1 MWGLA
6 VPPNLYERYLKNSIS
21 FFIALDMI
29 EYIRIIMLKD
39 KEGNVLKKV
48 YLDSASTYLKN
59 WKIIK
64 EVIGELEEIDANPH
78 SNHTMGKTIKG
89 KIEKVRKQIAE
100 YINCNYEDIFF
111 VSGGTEGN
119 NMVFNYIFN
128 KYASRIA
135 NGEIFDILTSN
146 MEHESVLSSLER
158 LKKSGFNIIY
168 VETDK
173 YGRVDI
179 EDLKKKLSSKTVL
192 VSIMAANNE
201 TGVMNDIR
209 KIGEIISQYNN
220 LELKDSED
228 NILFHSDCV
237 QVFGKKKIDIEEMK
251 LDYITVSF
259 HKMGGLNSSGIIY
272 ARDKKMI
279 PILLGGNQE
288 SGMKSGTVDALA
300 VIVAG
305 RILEDI
311 IGNDVHT
318 KVKGL
323 RKYLET
329 KLKESKIE
337 YEINC
342 NDGLK
347 EDEYLDE
354 ITSIY
359 LKNIDIQSAITILD
373 VNGIY
378 ISGGSACSSGNIL
391 HSKIIEKI
399 YDEERAKH
407 SIRIGIGGYNTFED
421 IDRIVESLEKI
432 EERRTNNK

>member
-1 MWGLA
+1 
-6 VPPNLYERYLKNSIS
+6 
-21 FFIALDMI
+21 MI
-29 EYIRIIMLKD
+29 KYTRKIMLKD

-128 KYASRIA
+128 KYSSRIA
-135 NGEIFDILTSN
+135 NGESFDILTSN

-158 LKKSGFNIIY
+158 LKESGFNIIY
-168 VETDK
+168 VDTDK

-201 TGVMNDIR
+201 TGVMNDIK
-209 KIGEIISQYNN
+209 KIGEIILEYNK
-220 LELKDSED
+220 LRETED
-228 NILFHSDCV
+228 RVLFHSDCV
-237 QVFGKKKIDIEEMK
+237 QVFGKKKIDVEEMK

-259 HKMGGLNSSGIIY
+259 HKIGGLNSSGIIY

-300 VIVAG
+300 IIVAG

-311 IGNDVHT
+311 IENDIHS
-318 KVKGL
+318 KVKEL
-323 RKYLET
+323 RKYLEI
-329 KLKESKIE
+329 KLKKSNLE

-342 NDGLK
+342 NDSLK

-354 ITSIY
+354 ITNIY

-373 VNGIY
+373 ANGIY

-391 HSKIIEKI
+391 HSKVIEKI

>member
-1 MWGLA
+1 
-6 VPPNLYERYLKNSIS
+6 
-21 FFIALDMI
+21 
-29 EYIRIIMLKD
+29 MLKD

-64 EVIGELEEIDANPH
+64 EVIGELEKIDANPH

-100 YINCNYEDIFF
+100 YINCNYEDIFYI
-111 VSGGTEGN
+111 SGGTEGN
-119 NMVFNYIFN
+119 NMVFNYILN
-128 KYASRIA
+128 KYSSRIA
-135 NGEIFDILTSN
+135 NGETFDILTSN
-146 MEHESVLSSLER
+146 MEHESVLSSLKR
-158 LKKSGFNIIY
+158 LKEFGFNIIY
-168 VETDK
+168 VDTDK

-201 TGVMNDIR
+201 TGVMNDIK
-209 KIGEIISQYNN
+209 KIGEMISDYNN
-220 LELKDSED
+220 LELRNSED
-228 NILFHSDCV
+228 KILFHSDCV
-237 QVFGKKKIDIEEMK
+237 QVFGKKKIDVEEMK

-259 HKMGGLNSSGIIY
+259 HKIGGLNSSGIIY
-272 ARDKKMI
+272 ARDNKMI

-288 SGMKSGTVDALA
+288 SGMKSGTVDTLA
-300 VIVAG
+300 IIVSG

-311 IGNDVHT
+311 VENDIHL
-318 KVKGL
+318 KVRKL
-323 RKYLET
+323 RKYLEI
-329 KLKESKIE
+329 KLKESNLE

-354 ITSIY
+354 IVNIY
-359 LKNIDIQSAITILD
+359 LKNIDIQSVITILD
-373 VNGIY
+373 ANGIY

-391 HSKIIEKI
+391 HSKVIEKI
-399 YDEERAKH
+399 YDKERAKH

-421 IDRIVESLEKI
+421 IDRIIESLEKI
-432 EERRTNNK
+432 EERRTKNK

>member
-1 MWGLA
+1 
-6 VPPNLYERYLKNSIS
+6 
-21 FFIALDMI
+21 
-29 EYIRIIMLKD
+29 MLKD

-89 KIEKVRKQIAE
+89 KIEKVRRQIAE
-100 YINCNYEDIFF
+100 YINCNYEDIFYI
-111 VSGGTEGN
+111 SGGTEGN
-119 NMVFNYIFN
+119 NMVFNYILN
-128 KYASRIA
+128 KYSFRIA
-135 NGEIFDILTSN
+135 NGESFDILTSN

-168 VETDK
+168 VDTDK

-179 EDLKKKLSSKTVL
+179 EDLKKKLSSKIVL

-201 TGVMNDIR
+201 TGVMNDIK
-209 KIGEIISQYNN
+209 KIGEIISEYNKLRN
-220 LELKDSED
+220 SED
-228 NILFHSDCV
+228 KILFHSDCV
-237 QVFGKKKIDIEEMK
+237 QVFGKKKIDVEEMK

-259 HKMGGLNSSGIIY
+259 HKIGGLNSSGIIY

-300 VIVAG
+300 IIVAG
-305 RILEDI
+305 RILENIVENDI
-311 IGNDVHT
+311 HS
-318 KVKGL
+318 KVREL
-323 RKYLET
+323 RKYLED
-329 KLKESKIE
+329 KLKKSNIE

-373 VNGIY
+373 VNSIY

-391 HSKIIEKI
+391 HSKVIEKI

-421 IDRIVESLEKI
+421 IDRIISSLEKI
-432 EERRTNNK
+432 EEKRKNNQ

>member
-1 MWGLA
+1 
-6 VPPNLYERYLKNSIS
+6 
-21 FFIALDMI
+21 
-29 EYIRIIMLKD
+29 MLKD

-78 SNHTMGKTIKG
+78 SKHTMGKTIKG

-119 NMVFNYIFN
+119 NMVFNYILN
-128 KYASRIA
+128 KYSSRIE
-135 NGEIFDILTSN
+135 NGESFDIVTSN

-158 LKKSGFNIIY
+158 LKESGFNIIY

-201 TGVMNDIR
+201 TGVMNDIK
-209 KIGEIISQYNN
+209 KIGEIISEYNKLRN
-220 LELKDSED
+220 SED
-228 NILFHSDCV
+228 KILFHSDCV
-237 QVFGKKKIDIEEMK
+237 QVFGKKKIDIEEIK

-259 HKMGGLNSSGIIY
+259 HKIGGLNSSGIIY
-272 ARDKKMI
+272 ARDNKMI

-300 VIVAG
+300 IIVAG

-311 IGNDVHT
+311 VENDIHL
-318 KVKGL
+318 KVRKL
-323 RKYLET
+323 RKYLEI
-329 KLKESKIE
+329 KLKESNLE

-342 NDGLK
+342 NDDLK

-354 ITSIY
+354 IVNIY

-373 VNGIY
+373 ANGIY

-391 HSKIIEKI
+391 HSKVIEKI

-421 IDRIVESLEKI
+421 IDRIISSLEKI
-432 EERRTNNK
+432 EEKRKNN

>member
-1 MWGLA
+1 
-6 VPPNLYERYLKNSIS
+6 
-21 FFIALDMI
+21 
-29 EYIRIIMLKD
+29 MLKD
-39 KEGNVLKKV
+39 KKGNVLKKV

-64 EVIGELEEIDANPH
+64 EVIEELEEIDANPH

-89 KIEKVRKQIAE
+89 KIEKVRKKIAE

-119 NMVFNYIFN
+119 NMVFNYILN

-135 NGEIFDILTSN
+135 NGETFDILTSN

-158 LKKSGFNIIY
+158 LKKSGFNIVY
-168 VETDK
+168 VDSDK
-173 YGRVDI
+173 YGRVDM
-179 EDLKKKLSSKTVL
+179 EDLKEKLSSKTVL

-209 KIGEIISQYNN
+209 KIGKIISQYNN

-228 NILFHSDCV
+228 KILFHSDCV
-237 QVFGKKKIDIEEMK
+237 QVFGKKKIDVEEMN

-259 HKMGGLNSSGIIY
+259 HKIGGLNSSGIIY

-288 SGMKSGTVDALA
+288 KGMKSGTVDALA
-300 VIVAG
+300 IIVAG

-311 IGNDVHT
+311 IGNEVHS
-318 KVKGL
+318 KVKEL

-354 ITSIY
+354 IVNIY

-373 VNGIY
+373 ANGIY

-391 HSKIIEKI
+391 HSKVIEKI

-432 EERRTNNK
+432 EERRTKNK

>member
-1 MWGLA
+1 
-6 VPPNLYERYLKNSIS
+6 
-21 FFIALDMI
+21 MI
-29 EYIRIIMLKD
+29 KYIRKIMLED

-119 NMVFNYIFN
+119 NMVFNYILN

-135 NGEIFDILTSN
+135 NGESFDILTSN

-158 LKKSGFNIIY
+158 LKESGFNIIY
-168 VETDK
+168 VDSDK

-201 TGVMNDIR
+201 TGVMNDIK
-209 KIGEIISQYNN
+209 KIGEIISKYNK
-220 LELKDSED
+220 LRETED
-228 NILFHSDCV
+228 RVLFHSDCV
-237 QVFGKKKIDIEEMK
+237 QVFGKKKIDVEEMK

-259 HKMGGLNSSGIIY
+259 HKIGGLNSSGIIY

-300 VIVAG
+300 IIVAG

-311 IGNDVHT
+311 VENDIHS
-318 KVKGL
+318 KVREL
-323 RKYLET
+323 RKYLEI

-354 ITSIY
+354 IASIY

-373 VNGIY
+373 ANGIY

-391 HSKIIEKI
+391 HSKVIEKI

-421 IDRIVESLEKI
+421 IDRIISSLEKI
-432 EERRTNNK
+432 EEKRKNK

>member
-1 MWGLA
+1 MIK
-6 VPPNLYERYLKNSIS
+6 YIS
-21 FFIALDMI
+21 
-29 EYIRIIMLKD
+29 EIMLKD

-119 NMVFNYIFN
+119 NMVFNYILN

-135 NGEIFDILTSN
+135 NGETFDILTSN
-146 MEHESVLSSLER
+146 MEHESVLSTLER
-158 LKKSGFNIIY
+158 LKKIGFNIVY
-168 VETDK
+168 VDSDK

-209 KIGEIISQYNN
+209 KIGKIISQYNN
-220 LELKDSED
+220 LELEDSED
-228 NILFHSDCV
+228 KILFHSDCV

-288 SGMKSGTVDALA
+288 KGMKSGTVDALA

-311 IGNDVHT
+311 IENEVHS
-318 KVKGL
+318 KVREL
-323 RKYLET
+323 RKYLEI
-329 KLKESKIE
+329 KLKESKIA

-373 VNGIY
+373 ANGIY

-391 HSKIIEKI
+391 HSKVIEKI

-432 EERRTNNK
+432 EETRTNKIKE

>member
-1 MWGLA
+1 
-6 VPPNLYERYLKNSIS
+6 
-21 FFIALDMI
+21 
-29 EYIRIIMLKD
+29 MLKD

-146 MEHESVLSSLER
+146 MEHESVLSTLER
-158 LKKSGFNIIY
+158 LKKFGFNIIY
-168 VETDK
+168 VDTDK
-173 YGRVDI
+173 YGKVDI

-288 SGMKSGTVDALA
+288 KGMKSGTVDALA

-311 IGNDVHT
+311 LENEVHS
-318 KVKGL
+318 KVRKL

-391 HSKIIEKI
+391 HSKVIEKI

-421 IDRIVESLEKI
+421 IDGIVESLEKI
-432 EERRTNNK
+432 EETRTNKIKE

>member
-1 MWGLA
+1 
-6 VPPNLYERYLKNSIS
+6 
-21 FFIALDMI
+21 
-29 EYIRIIMLKD
+29 MLKD

-64 EVIGELEEIDANPH
+64 EVIGKLEEIDANPH

-119 NMVFNYIFN
+119 NIVFNYIFN
-128 KYASRIA
+128 KYYSRIL
-135 NGEIFDILTSN
+135 NGESFDILTSN

-158 LKKSGFNIIY
+158 LRKSGFNIIY
-168 VETDK
+168 IDTDK

-201 TGVMNDIR
+201 TGVMNDIK
-209 KIGEIISQYNN
+209 KIGEIISEYNKLRN
-220 LELKDSED
+220 LEDK
-228 NILFHSDCV
+228 ILFHSDCV
-237 QVFGKKKIDIEEMK
+237 QVFGKKKIDVEEMK

-259 HKMGGLNSSGIIY
+259 HKIGGLNSSGIIY
-272 ARDKKMI
+272 ARYKKMI

-300 VIVAG
+300 IIVAG

-311 IGNDVHT
+311 IENDIHS
-318 KVKGL
+318 KVRKL
-323 RKYLET
+323 RKYLEIR
-329 KLKESKIE
+329 LKESKIE

-354 ITSIY
+354 IVNIY
-359 LKNIDIQSAITILD
+359 LKNIDIQNAITILD
-373 VNGIY
+373 ANGIY

-391 HSKIIEKI
+391 HSKVIEKI

-432 EERRTNNK
+432 EEKRTNNK

>member
-1 MWGLA
+1 
-6 VPPNLYERYLKNSIS
+6 
-21 FFIALDMI
+21 
-29 EYIRIIMLKD
+29 MLKD

-78 SNHTMGKTIKG
+78 SNHTMGKTIKR

-100 YINCNYEDIFF
+100 YINCNYEDIFYI
-111 VSGGTEGN
+111 SGGTEGN

-128 KYASRIA
+128 KYSSRIA
-135 NGEIFDILTSN
+135 NGESFDILTSN

-158 LKKSGFNIIY
+158 LKESGFNIIY
-168 VETDK
+168 IDTDK

-201 TGVMNDIR
+201 TGVMNNIR
-209 KIGEIISQYNN
+209 KIGEIISDYNN
-220 LELKDSED
+220 SNLKLRNSGDK
-228 NILFHSDCV
+228 ILFHSDCV
-237 QVFGKKKIDIEEMK
+237 QVFGKKKINVEEMK

-259 HKMGGLNSSGIIY
+259 HKIGGLNSSGIIY

-300 VIVAG
+300 IIVAG

-311 IGNDVHT
+311 VENDIHS
-318 KVKGL
+318 KVRKL

-329 KLKESKIE
+329 KLKESNLE

-354 ITSIY
+354 IVNIY
-359 LKNIDIQSAITILD
+359 LKNIDIESAITILD
-373 VNGIY
+373 ANGIY

-391 HSKIIEKI
+391 HSKVIEKI

-421 IDRIVESLEKI
+421 IDRIISSLEKI
-432 EERRTNNK
+432 EEKRKNNK

>member
-1 MWGLA
+1 
-6 VPPNLYERYLKNSIS
+6 
-21 FFIALDMI
+21 
-29 EYIRIIMLKD
+29 MLKD

-64 EVIGELEEIDANPH
+64 EVIGKLEEIDANPH

-100 YINCNYEDIFF
+100 YINCNYEDIFYI
-111 VSGGTEGN
+111 SGGTEGN

-128 KYASRIA
+128 KYSSRIA
-135 NGEIFDILTSN
+135 NGEGFDILTSN
-146 MEHESVLSSLER
+146 MEHESVLSSLEK
-158 LKKSGFNIIY
+158 LKESGFNIIY
-168 VETDK
+168 VDTDK
-173 YGRVDI
+173 YGRVNI

-201 TGVMNDIR
+201 TGVMNNIR
-209 KIGEIISQYNN
+209 KIGEIISEYNKLRN
-220 LELKDSED
+220 SED
-228 NILFHSDCV
+228 KILFHSDCV
-237 QVFGKKKIDIEEMK
+237 QVFGKKKIDVEEMK

-259 HKMGGLNSSGIIY
+259 HKIGGLNSSGIIY

-300 VIVAG
+300 IIVAG

-311 IGNDVHT
+311 VENDIHS
-318 KVKGL
+318 KVRKL
-323 RKYLET
+323 REYLET
-329 KLKESKIE
+329 KLKESNLE

-354 ITSIY
+354 IVNIY

-373 VNGIY
+373 ANGIY

-391 HSKIIEKI
+391 HSKVIEKI

-407 SIRIGIGGYNTFED
+407 SIRIGIGGYNSFED
-421 IDRIVESLEKI
+421 IDRIISSLEKI
-432 EERRTNNK
+432 EEKRKNN

>member
-1 MWGLA
+1 
-6 VPPNLYERYLKNSIS
+6 
-21 FFIALDMI
+21 
-29 EYIRIIMLKD
+29 MLKD

-220 LELKDSED
+220 LELEDSED
-228 NILFHSDCV
+228 KILFHSDCV

-288 SGMKSGTVDALA
+288 KGMKSGTVDALA

-311 IGNDVHT
+311 IENEVHS
-318 KVKGL
+318 KVKEL
-323 RKYLET
+323 RKYLEI
-329 KLKESKIE
+329 KLKESKIA

-373 VNGIY
+373 ANGIY

-391 HSKIIEKI
+391 HSKVIEKI

-432 EERRTNNK
+432 EETRTNKIKE

>member
-1 MWGLA
+1 
-6 VPPNLYERYLKNSIS
+6 
-21 FFIALDMI
+21 
-29 EYIRIIMLKD
+29 MLKD

-64 EVIGELEEIDANPH
+64 EVIGELEKIDANPH

-128 KYASRIA
+128 KYSSRIA
-135 NGEIFDILTSN
+135 NGESFDIITSN
-146 MEHESVLSSLER
+146 MEHESVLSSLKR
-158 LKKSGFNIIY
+158 LKEFGFNIIY
-168 VETDK
+168 VDTDK

-179 EDLKKKLSSKTVL
+179 EDLKKKLSSKTLL

-228 NILFHSDCV
+228 KILFHSDCV

-288 SGMKSGTVDALA
+288 SGMKSGTVDSLA
-300 VIVAG
+300 IIVAG
-305 RILEDI
+305 RILEYIIDNDI
-311 IGNDVHT
+311 HS
-318 KVKGL
+318 KVRKL
-323 RKYLET
+323 RKYLDI
-329 KLKESKIE
+329 KLKESNLE

-342 NDGLK
+342 NDDLK

-373 VNGIY
+373 ANGIY

-391 HSKIIEKI
+391 HSKVIEKI

-407 SIRIGIGGYNTFED
+407 SVRIGIGGYNTFED

-432 EERRTNNK
+432 EERRTKNK

>member
-1 MWGLA
+1 
-6 VPPNLYERYLKNSIS
+6 
-21 FFIALDMI
+21 
-29 EYIRIIMLKD
+29 MLKD
-39 KEGNVLKKV
+39 KEGNILKKV

-119 NMVFNYIFN
+119 NMVFNYILN

-135 NGEIFDILTSN
+135 NGETFDILTSN
-146 MEHESVLSSLER
+146 MEHESVLSTLER
-158 LKKSGFNIIY
+158 LKKFGFNIIY
-168 VETDK
+168 VDSDK

-209 KIGEIISQYNN
+209 KIGKIISQYNN

-228 NILFHSDCV
+228 KILFHSDCV
-237 QVFGKKKIDIEEMK
+237 QVFGKKKIDIEEIK

-272 ARDKKMI
+272 ARDNKMI

-311 IGNDVHT
+311 IENDVHL
-318 KVKGL
+318 KVREL
-323 RKYLET
+323 RKYLEI
-329 KLKESKIE
+329 KLKESNLE

-342 NDGLK
+342 NDDLK

-354 ITSIY
+354 ITNIY

-373 VNGIY
+373 ANGIY

-391 HSKIIEKI
+391 HSKVIEKI

-432 EERRTNNK
+432 DEKRKNKE

>member
-1 MWGLA
+1 
-6 VPPNLYERYLKNSIS
+6 
-21 FFIALDMI
+21 MI
-29 EYIRIIMLKD
+29 KYIMKIMLKD

-119 NMVFNYIFN
+119 NMVFNYILN

-135 NGEIFDILTSN
+135 NGETFDILTSN
-146 MEHESVLSSLER
+146 MEHESVLSTLER
-158 LKKSGFNIIY
+158 LKKFGFNIIY
-168 VETDK
+168 VDSDK

-209 KIGEIISQYNN
+209 KIGKIISQYNN

-228 NILFHSDCV
+228 KILFHSDCV

-288 SGMKSGTVDALA
+288 KGMKSGTVDALA

-311 IGNDVHT
+311 IENEVHS
-318 KVKGL
+318 KVRKL

-391 HSKIIEKI
+391 HSKVIEKI

-421 IDRIVESLEKI
+421 IDGIVESLEKI
-432 EERRTNNK
+432 EETRTNKIKE

>member
-1 MWGLA
+1 
-6 VPPNLYERYLKNSIS
+6 
-21 FFIALDMI
+21 MI
-29 EYIRIIMLKD
+29 KYIMKIMLKD

-119 NMVFNYIFN
+119 NMVFNYILN

-135 NGEIFDILTSN
+135 NGETFDILTSN

-158 LKKSGFNIIY
+158 LKKFGFNIIY
-168 VETDK
+168 VDSDK

-220 LELKDSED
+220 LELEDSED
-228 NILFHSDCV
+228 KILFHSDCV

-288 SGMKSGTVDALA
+288 KGMKSGTVDALA

-311 IGNDVHT
+311 IENEVHS
-318 KVKGL
+318 KVRKL

-391 HSKIIEKI
+391 HSKVIEKI

-432 EERRTNNK
+432 EETRTNKIKE

>member
-1 MWGLA
+1 MIK
-6 VPPNLYERYLKNSIS
+6 YIS
-21 FFIALDMI
+21 
-29 EYIRIIMLKD
+29 EIMLKD

-119 NMVFNYIFN
+119 NMVFNYILN

-135 NGEIFDILTSN
+135 NGETFDILTSN
-146 MEHESVLSSLER
+146 MEHESVLSTLER
-158 LKKSGFNIIY
+158 LKKIGFNIVY
-168 VETDK
+168 VDSDK

-209 KIGEIISQYNN
+209 KIGKIISQYNN
-220 LELKDSED
+220 LELEDSED
-228 NILFHSDCV
+228 KILFHSDCV

-288 SGMKSGTVDALA
+288 KGMKSGTVDALA

-311 IGNDVHT
+311 IENEVHS
-318 KVKGL
+318 KVRKL

-391 HSKIIEKI
+391 HSKVIEKI

-421 IDRIVESLEKI
+421 IDGIVESLEKI
-432 EERRTNNK
+432 EETRTNKIKE

>member
-1 MWGLA
+1 
-6 VPPNLYERYLKNSIS
+6 
-21 FFIALDMI
+21 
-29 EYIRIIMLKD
+29 MLKD

-64 EVIGELEEIDANPH
+64 DVIGELEEIDANPH

-119 NMVFNYIFN
+119 NMVFNYILN
-128 KYASRIA
+128 KYSSRIA
-135 NGEIFDILTSN
+135 NGESFDILTSN

-158 LKKSGFNIIY
+158 LRKSGFNIIY
-168 VETDK
+168 IDTDK

-201 TGVMNDIR
+201 TGVMNDIK
-209 KIGEIISQYNN
+209 KIGEIISEYNK
-220 LELKDSED
+220 LREIED
-228 NILFHSDCV
+228 RILFHSDCV

-259 HKMGGLNSSGIIY
+259 HKIGGLNSSGIIY
-272 ARDKKMI
+272 ARDKRMI

-288 SGMKSGTVDALA
+288 KGMKSGTVDALA
-300 VIVAG
+300 IIVAG
-305 RILEDI
+305 RILEDFVE
-311 IGNDVHT
+311 NDIHL
-318 KVKGL
+318 KVREL

-354 ITSIY
+354 IVNIY

-373 VNGIY
+373 ANGIY

-391 HSKIIEKI
+391 HSKVIEKI

-421 IDRIVESLEKI
+421 IDRIISSLEKI
-432 EERRTNNK
+432 EEKRKNNQ

>member
-1 MWGLA
+1 
-6 VPPNLYERYLKNSIS
+6 
-21 FFIALDMI
+21 
-29 EYIRIIMLKD
+29 MLKD
-39 KEGNVLKKV
+39 KKGNVLKKV

-64 EVIGELEEIDANPH
+64 EVIRELEEIDANPH

-100 YINCNYEDIFF
+100 YINCNYEDIFYI
-111 VSGGTEGN
+111 SGGTEGN

-128 KYASRIA
+128 KYSSRIA
-135 NGEIFDILTSN
+135 NGESFDILTSN

-158 LKKSGFNIIY
+158 LKESGFNIIY
-168 VETDK
+168 VDTDK

-201 TGVMNDIR
+201 TGVMNDIK
-209 KIGEIISQYNN
+209 KIGEIILEYNK
-220 LELKDSED
+220 LRETED
-228 NILFHSDCV
+228 RVLFHSDCV
-237 QVFGKKKIDIEEMK
+237 QVFGKKKIDVEEMK

-259 HKMGGLNSSGIIY
+259 HKIGGLNSSGIIY

-300 VIVAG
+300 IIVAG

-311 IGNDVHT
+311 IENDIHS
-318 KVKGL
+318 KVKEL
-323 RKYLET
+323 RKYLEI
-329 KLKESKIE
+329 KLKKSNLE

-342 NDGLK
+342 NDSLK

-354 ITSIY
+354 ITNIY

-373 VNGIY
+373 ANGIY

-391 HSKIIEKI
+391 HSKVIEKI

>member
-1 MWGLA
+1 
-6 VPPNLYERYLKNSIS
+6 
-21 FFIALDMI
+21 
-29 EYIRIIMLKD
+29 MLKD

-64 EVIGELEEIDANPH
+64 AVIGELEEIDANPH

-100 YINCNYEDIFF
+100 YINCNYEDIFYI
-111 VSGGTEGN
+111 SGGTEGN
-119 NMVFNYIFN
+119 NMVFNYILN
-128 KYASRIA
+128 KYSSRIS
-135 NGEIFDILTSN
+135 NGGSFDILTIN

-158 LKKSGFNIIY
+158 LKESGFNIIY

-201 TGVMNDIR
+201 TGVMNDIK
-209 KIGEIISQYNN
+209 KIGEIISEYNKLRN
-220 LELKDSED
+220 SED
-228 NILFHSDCV
+228 KILFHSDCV
-237 QVFGKKKIDIEEMK
+237 QVFGKKKIDVEEMK

-259 HKMGGLNSSGIIY
+259 HKIGGLNSSGIIY

-288 SGMKSGTVDALA
+288 SGMKSGTIDALA
-300 VIVAG
+300 IIVAG

-311 IGNDVHT
+311 IENEVHT
-318 KVKGL
+318 KVREL

-354 ITSIY
+354 IVNIY
-359 LKNIDIQSAITILD
+359 LKNIDIQSVITILD
-373 VNGIY
+373 ANGIY

-391 HSKIIEKI
+391 HSKVIEKI

-421 IDRIVESLEKI
+421 IDRIISSLEKI
-432 EERRTNNK
+432 EEKRKNK

>member
-1 MWGLA
+1 
-6 VPPNLYERYLKNSIS
+6 
-21 FFIALDMI
+21 
-29 EYIRIIMLKD
+29 MLKD

-89 KIEKVRKQIAE
+89 KIEKVRRQIAE

-119 NMVFNYIFN
+119 NMVFNYILN
-128 KYASRIA
+128 KYSSRIA
-135 NGEIFDILTSN
+135 NGETFDILTSN

-158 LKKSGFNIIY
+158 LRKSGFNIIY
-168 VETDK
+168 VDTDK

-179 EDLKKKLSSKTVL
+179 EDLKKKLSLKTVL

-201 TGVMNDIR
+201 TGVMNDIK
-209 KIGEIISQYNN
+209 KIGEIISEHNK
-220 LELKDSED
+220 LREIGDRV
-228 NILFHSDCV
+228 LFHSDCV
-237 QVFGKKKIDIEEMK
+237 QVFGKKKIDVEEMK

-259 HKMGGLNSSGIIY
+259 HKIGGLNSSGIIY

-300 VIVAG
+300 IIVAG

-311 IGNDVHT
+311 IENDIHS
-318 KVKGL
+318 KVRDL
-323 RKYLET
+323 RKYLEI
-329 KLKESKIE
+329 KLKKSNLE

-342 NDGLK
+342 NDSLK

-354 ITSIY
+354 ITNIY

-373 VNGIY
+373 ANGIY

-391 HSKIIEKI
+391 HSKVIEKI

-421 IDRIVESLEKI
+421 IDRIISSLEKI
-432 EERRTNNK
+432 EEKRKNN

>member
-1 MWGLA
+1 
-6 VPPNLYERYLKNSIS
+6 
-21 FFIALDMI
+21 
-29 EYIRIIMLKD
+29 MLKD

-146 MEHESVLSSLER
+146 MEHESVLSTLER
-158 LKKSGFNIIY
+158 LKKFGFNIIY
-168 VETDK
+168 VDTDK
-173 YGRVDI
+173 YGKVDI

-220 LELKDSED
+220 LELEDSED
-228 NILFHSDCV
+228 KILFHSDCV

-288 SGMKSGTVDALA
+288 SGMKSGTIDALA
-300 VIVAG
+300 IIVAG

-311 IGNDVHT
+311 IGNDIHT

-373 VNGIY
+373 VNSIY

-391 HSKIIEKI
+391 HSKVIEKI
-399 YDEERAKH
+399 YNEERAKH

-432 EERRTNNK
+432 EERRTKNK

>member
-1 MWGLA
+1 
-6 VPPNLYERYLKNSIS
+6 
-21 FFIALDMI
+21 
-29 EYIRIIMLKD
+29 MLKD

-64 EVIGELEEIDANPH
+64 EVIEELEEIDANPH

-89 KIEKVRKQIAE
+89 KIEKVRKQIAQ

-119 NMVFNYIFN
+119 NMVFNYILN
-128 KYASRIA
+128 KYSSRIE
-135 NGEIFDILTSN
+135 NGESFDIVTSN

-158 LKKSGFNIIY
+158 LKESGFNIIY

-201 TGVMNDIR
+201 TGVMNDIK
-209 KIGEIISQYNN
+209 KIGEIISEYNKLRN
-220 LELKDSED
+220 SED
-228 NILFHSDCV
+228 KILFHSDCV
-237 QVFGKKKIDIEEMK
+237 QVFGKKKIDVEEMK

-259 HKMGGLNSSGIIY
+259 HKIGGLNSSGIIY
-272 ARDKKMI
+272 ARDNKMI

-288 SGMKSGTVDALA
+288 SGMKSGTVDSLA
-300 VIVAG
+300 IIVAG
-305 RILEDI
+305 RILENIVENDI
-311 IGNDVHT
+311 HS
-318 KVKGL
+318 KVRKL
-323 RKYLET
+323 RKYLED
-329 KLKESKIE
+329 KLKKSNIE

-373 VNGIY
+373 ANGIY

-391 HSKIIEKI
+391 HSKVIEKI

-421 IDRIVESLEKI
+421 IDRIISSLEKI
-432 EERRTNNK
+432 EEKRKNK

>member
-1 MWGLA
+1 
-6 VPPNLYERYLKNSIS
+6 
-21 FFIALDMI
+21 
-29 EYIRIIMLKD
+29 MLKD

-64 EVIGELEEIDANPH
+64 EVIEELEEIDANPH

-89 KIEKVRKQIAE
+89 KIEKVRKQIAQ

-119 NMVFNYIFN
+119 NMVFNYILN

-135 NGEIFDILTSN
+135 NGESFDILTSN

-158 LKKSGFNIIY
+158 LRKSGFNIIY
-168 VETDK
+168 IDTDK

-179 EDLKKKLSSKTVL
+179 EDLKKKLSLKTVL

-201 TGVMNDIR
+201 TGVMNDIK
-209 KIGEIISQYNN
+209 KIGEIISEYNKLRN
-220 LELKDSED
+220 LEDK
-228 NILFHSDCV
+228 ILFHSDCV
-237 QVFGKKKIDIEEMK
+237 QVFGKKKIDVEEMK

-259 HKMGGLNSSGIIY
+259 HKIGGLNSSGIIY
-272 ARDKKMI
+272 ARYKKMI

-300 VIVAG
+300 IIVAG

-311 IGNDVHT
+311 IENDIHS
-318 KVKGL
+318 KVRKL
-323 RKYLET
+323 RKYLEIR
-329 KLKESKIE
+329 LKESKIE

-354 ITSIY
+354 IVNIY

-373 VNGIY
+373 ANGIY

-391 HSKIIEKI
+391 HSKVIEKI

-407 SIRIGIGGYNTFED
+407 SIRIGIGGYNIFED
-421 IDRIVESLEKI
+421 IDRIVEILGKI

>member
-1 MWGLA
+1 
-6 VPPNLYERYLKNSIS
+6 
-21 FFIALDMI
+21 
-29 EYIRIIMLKD
+29 MLKD
-39 KEGNVLKKV
+39 KEGNILKKV

-119 NMVFNYIFN
+119 NMVFNYILN

-135 NGEIFDILTSN
+135 NGETFDILTSN

-158 LKKSGFNIIY
+158 LKKFGFNIIY
-168 VETDK
+168 VDSDK

-220 LELKDSED
+220 LELEDSED
-228 NILFHSDCV
+228 KILFHSDCV

-288 SGMKSGTVDALA
+288 KGMKSGTVDALA

-311 IGNDVHT
+311 IENEVHS
-318 KVKGL
+318 KVRKL

-391 HSKIIEKI
+391 HSKVIEKI

-432 EERRTNNK
+432 EETRTNKIKE

>member
-1 MWGLA
+1 
-6 VPPNLYERYLKNSIS
+6 
-21 FFIALDMI
+21 
-29 EYIRIIMLKD
+29 MLKD
-39 KEGNVLKKV
+39 KEGNILKKV

-119 NMVFNYIFN
+119 NMVFNYILN

-135 NGEIFDILTSN
+135 NGETFDILTSN
-146 MEHESVLSSLER
+146 MEHESVLSTLER
-158 LKKSGFNIIY
+158 LKKFGFNIIY
-168 VETDK
+168 VDSDK

-209 KIGEIISQYNN
+209 KIGKIISQYNN

-228 NILFHSDCV
+228 KILFHSDCV

-259 HKMGGLNSSGIIY
+259 HKIGGLNSSGIIY
-272 ARDKKMI
+272 ARDNKMI

-288 SGMKSGTVDALA
+288 SGMKSGTVDTLA
-300 VIVAG
+300 IIVSG

-311 IGNDVHT
+311 VENDIHL
-318 KVKGL
+318 KVRKL
-323 RKYLET
+323 RKYLEI
-329 KLKESKIE
+329 KLKESNLE

-354 ITSIY
+354 IVNIY
-359 LKNIDIQSAITILD
+359 LKNIDIQSVITILD
-373 VNGIY
+373 ANGIY

-391 HSKIIEKI
+391 HSKVIEKI
-399 YDEERAKH
+399 YDKERAKH

-421 IDRIVESLEKI
+421 IDRIIESLEKI
-432 EERRTNNK
+432 EERRTKNK

>member
-1 MWGLA
+1 
-6 VPPNLYERYLKNSIS
+6 
-21 FFIALDMI
+21 
-29 EYIRIIMLKD
+29 MLED

-119 NMVFNYIFN
+119 NMVFNYICN
-128 KYASRIA
+128 KYSSRIE
-135 NGEIFDILTSN
+135 NGESFDILTSN

-158 LKKSGFNIIY
+158 LKESGFNIIC
-168 VETDK
+168 VDSDK

-201 TGVMNDIR
+201 TGVMNDIK
-209 KIGEIISQYNN
+209 KIGEIISKYNK
-220 LELKDSED
+220 LRETED
-228 NILFHSDCV
+228 RILFHSDCV

-259 HKMGGLNSSGIIY
+259 HKIGGLNSSGIIY

-300 VIVAG
+300 IIVAG

-311 IGNDVHT
+311 VENDIHS
-318 KVKGL
+318 KVRKL

-329 KLKESKIE
+329 KLKESNLE

-354 ITSIY
+354 IVNIY

-391 HSKIIEKI
+391 HSKVIEKI

-421 IDRIVESLEKI
+421 IDRIISSLEKI
-432 EERRTNNK
+432 EKRRTNNK

>member
-1 MWGLA
+1 
-6 VPPNLYERYLKNSIS
+6 
-21 FFIALDMI
+21 
-29 EYIRIIMLKD
+29 MLKD
-39 KEGNVLKKV
+39 KEGNILKKV

-119 NMVFNYIFN
+119 NMVFNYILN

-135 NGEIFDILTSN
+135 NGETFDILTSN

-158 LKKSGFNIIY
+158 LRKSGFNIIY
-168 VETDK
+168 VDTDK

-179 EDLKKKLSSKTVL
+179 EDLKKKLSLKTVL

-209 KIGEIISQYNN
+209 KIGKIISQYNN

-228 NILFHSDCV
+228 KILFHSDCV

-288 SGMKSGTVDALA
+288 KGMKSGTVDALA

-311 IGNDVHT
+311 IENEVHS
-318 KVKGL
+318 KVRKL

-391 HSKIIEKI
+391 HSKVIEKI

-421 IDRIVESLEKI
+421 IDGIVESLEKI
-432 EERRTNNK
+432 EETRTNKIKE

>member
-1 MWGLA
+1 
-6 VPPNLYERYLKNSIS
+6 
-21 FFIALDMI
+21 
-29 EYIRIIMLKD
+29 MLKD
-39 KEGNVLKKV
+39 KEGNILKKV

-64 EVIGELEEIDANPH
+64 EVIRELEEIDANPH

-89 KIEKVRKQIAE
+89 KIEKVRKQMAE

-146 MEHESVLSSLER
+146 MEHESVLSTLER
-158 LKKSGFNIIY
+158 LKKFGFNIIY
-168 VETDK
+168 VDTDK
-173 YGRVDI
+173 YGKVDI

-220 LELKDSED
+220 LELEDSED
-228 NILFHSDCV
+228 KILFHSDCV

-288 SGMKSGTVDALA
+288 SGMKSGTIDALA
-300 VIVAG
+300 IIVAG

-311 IGNDVHT
+311 IGNDIHT

-373 VNGIY
+373 VNSIY

-391 HSKIIEKI
+391 HSKVIEKI
-399 YDEERAKH
+399 YNEERAKH

>member
-1 MWGLA
+1 
-6 VPPNLYERYLKNSIS
+6 
-21 FFIALDMI
+21 
-29 EYIRIIMLKD
+29 MLKD

-78 SNHTMGKTIKG
+78 SNHTMGKTIKR

-100 YINCNYEDIFF
+100 YINCNYEDIFYI
-111 VSGGTEGN
+111 SGGTEGN

-128 KYASRIA
+128 KYSSRIA
-135 NGEIFDILTSN
+135 NGESFDILTSN

-158 LKKSGFNIIY
+158 LKESGFNIIY
-168 VETDK
+168 IDTDK

-201 TGVMNDIR
+201 TGVMNNIR
-209 KIGEIISQYNN
+209 KIGEIISDYNN
-220 LELKDSED
+220 SNLKLRNSGDK
-228 NILFHSDCV
+228 ILFHSDCV
-237 QVFGKKKIDIEEMK
+237 QVFGKKKINVEEMK

-259 HKMGGLNSSGIIY
+259 HKIGGLNSSGIIY

-288 SGMKSGTVDALA
+288 SGMKSGTVDAL
-300 VIVAG
+300 VIIVAG

-311 IGNDVHT
+311 VENDIHS
-318 KVKGL
+318 KVRKL

-329 KLKESKIE
+329 KLKESNLE

-354 ITSIY
+354 IVNIY
-359 LKNIDIQSAITILD
+359 LKNIDIESAITILD
-373 VNGIY
+373 ANGIY

-391 HSKIIEKI
+391 HSKVIEKI

-421 IDRIVESLEKI
+421 IDRIISSLEKI
-432 EERRTNNK
+432 EEKRKNN

>member
-1 MWGLA
+1 
-6 VPPNLYERYLKNSIS
+6 
-21 FFIALDMI
+21 
-29 EYIRIIMLKD
+29 MLKD
-39 KEGNVLKKV
+39 KEGNILKKV

-119 NMVFNYIFN
+119 NMVFNYILN

-135 NGEIFDILTSN
+135 NGETFDILTSN
-146 MEHESVLSSLER
+146 MEHESVLSTLER
-158 LKKSGFNIIY
+158 LKKFGFNIIY
-168 VETDK
+168 VDSDK

-209 KIGEIISQYNN
+209 KIGEIISDYNN

-228 NILFHSDCV
+228 KILFHSDCV
-237 QVFGKKKIDIEEMK
+237 QVFGKKKIDVEEMK

-259 HKMGGLNSSGIIY
+259 HKIGGLNSSGIIY

-288 SGMKSGTVDALA
+288 KGMKSGTVDALA

-311 IGNDVHT
+311 IENEVHS
-318 KVKGL
+318 KVRKL

-391 HSKIIEKI
+391 HSKVIEKI

-421 IDRIVESLEKI
+421 IDGIVESLEKI
-432 EERRTNNK
+432 EETRTNKIKE

>member
-1 MWGLA
+1 
-6 VPPNLYERYLKNSIS
+6 
-21 FFIALDMI
+21 
-29 EYIRIIMLKD
+29 MLKD
-39 KEGNVLKKV
+39 RKGNVLKKV

-64 EVIGELEEIDANPH
+64 EVIRDLEEIDANPH
-78 SNHTMGKTIKG
+78 SNHTMGKTIKR
-89 KIEKVRKQIAE
+89 KIEKVRRQIAE
-100 YINCNYEDIFF
+100 YINCNYEDIFYI
-111 VSGGTEGN
+111 SGGTEGN

-128 KYASRIA
+128 KYSSRIA
-135 NGEIFDILTSN
+135 NGENFDILTSN

-158 LKKSGFNIIY
+158 LRESGFNIIY
-168 VETDK
+168 VDTDK

-179 EDLKKKLSSKTVL
+179 EDLKKKISSKTVL

-201 TGVMNDIR
+201 TGVMNNIR
-209 KIGEIISQYNN
+209 KIGQIISDYNK
-220 LELKDSED
+220 LRDSED
-228 NILFHSDCV
+228 KILFHSDCV
-237 QVFGKKKIDIEEMK
+237 QVFGKKKIDVEEMK

-259 HKMGGLNSSGIIY
+259 HKIGGLNSSGIIY

-300 VIVAG
+300 ILVVG

-311 IGNDVHT
+311 VENDIHS
-318 KVKGL
+318 KVRKL
-323 RKYLET
+323 RKYLDD

-354 ITSIY
+354 IVNIY

-391 HSKIIEKI
+391 HSKVIEKI

-421 IDRIVESLEKI
+421 IDRIIESLEKI
-432 EERRTNNK
+432 EETRTNKIKE

>member
-1 MWGLA
+1 
-6 VPPNLYERYLKNSIS
+6 
-21 FFIALDMI
+21 
-29 EYIRIIMLKD
+29 MLED

-128 KYASRIA
+128 KYSSRIA
-135 NGEIFDILTSN
+135 NGESFDILTSN

-158 LKKSGFNIIY
+158 LKESGFNIIC
-168 VETDK
+168 VDSDK

-201 TGVMNDIR
+201 TGVMNDIK
-209 KIGEIISQYNN
+209 KIGEIISKYNK
-220 LELKDSED
+220 LRETED
-228 NILFHSDCV
+228 RILFHSDCV

-259 HKMGGLNSSGIIY
+259 HKIGGLNSSGIIY

-300 VIVAG
+300 IIVAG

-311 IGNDVHT
+311 VENDIHS
-318 KVKGL
+318 KVRKL

-329 KLKESKIE
+329 KLKESNLE

-354 ITSIY
+354 IVNIY

-391 HSKIIEKI
+391 HSKVIEKI

-421 IDRIVESLEKI
+421 IDRIISSLEKI
-432 EERRTNNK
+432 EKRRTNNK

>member
-1 MWGLA
+1 
-6 VPPNLYERYLKNSIS
+6 
-21 FFIALDMI
+21 
-29 EYIRIIMLKD
+29 MLKD
-39 KEGNVLKKV
+39 KEGNILKKV

-64 EVIGELEEIDANPH
+64 EVIRELEEIDANPH
-78 SNHTMGKTIKG
+78 SNHTMGKTIKR
-89 KIEKVRKQIAE
+89 KIEKVRRQIAE

-128 KYASRIA
+128 KYSSRIA
-135 NGEIFDILTSN
+135 NGESFDILTSN

-158 LKKSGFNIIY
+158 LKESGFNIIY
-168 VETDK
+168 VDTDK

-201 TGVMNDIR
+201 TGVMNDIK
-209 KIGEIISQYNN
+209 KIGEIISEYNKLRN
-220 LELKDSED
+220 SED
-228 NILFHSDCV
+228 KILFHSDCV
-237 QVFGKKKIDIEEMK
+237 QVFGKKKIDVEEMK

-259 HKMGGLNSSGIIY
+259 HKIGGLNSSGIIY
-272 ARDKKMI
+272 ARDNKMI

-288 SGMKSGTVDALA
+288 SGMKSGTVDSLA
-300 VIVAG
+300 IIVAG
-305 RILEDI
+305 RILENIVENDI
-311 IGNDVHT
+311 HS
-318 KVKGL
+318 KVRKL
-323 RKYLET
+323 RKYLED
-329 KLKESKIE
+329 KLKKSNIE

-342 NDGLK
+342 NDSLK

-373 VNGIY
+373 ANGIY

-391 HSKIIEKI
+391 HSKVIEKI

-421 IDRIVESLEKI
+421 IDRIISSLEKI
-432 EERRTNNK
+432 EEKRKNKE

>member
-1 MWGLA
+1 
-6 VPPNLYERYLKNSIS
+6 
-21 FFIALDMI
+21 
-29 EYIRIIMLKD
+29 MLKD

-173 YGRVDI
+173 YGKVDI

-259 HKMGGLNSSGIIY
+259 HKIGGLNSSGIIY

-288 SGMKSGTVDALA
+288 SGMKSGTIDALA
-300 VIVAG
+300 IIVAG
-305 RILEDI
+305 RTLEDI
-311 IGNDVHT
+311 IGNDIHS
-318 KVKGL
+318 KVREL
-323 RKYLET
+323 RKYLEI
-329 KLKESKIE
+329 KLKESKIA

-347 EDEYLDE
+347 QDEYLDE

-373 VNGIY
+373 ANGIY

-421 IDRIVESLEKI
+421 IDGIVESLEKI

>member
-1 MWGLA
+1 
-6 VPPNLYERYLKNSIS
+6 
-21 FFIALDMI
+21 
-29 EYIRIIMLKD
+29 MLKD
-39 KEGNVLKKV
+39 KEGNILKKV

-64 EVIGELEEIDANPH
+64 EVIEELEEIDANPH

-119 NMVFNYIFN
+119 NMVFNYILN

-135 NGEIFDILTSN
+135 NGETFDILTSN
-146 MEHESVLSSLER
+146 MEHESVLSTLER
-158 LKKSGFNIIY
+158 LKKFGFNIIY
-168 VETDK
+168 VDSDK

-209 KIGEIISQYNN
+209 KIGKIISQYNN

-228 NILFHSDCV
+228 KILFHSDCV

-288 SGMKSGTVDALA
+288 KGMKSGTVDALA

-311 IGNDVHT
+311 IGNDIHS
-318 KVKGL
+318 KVREL
-323 RKYLET
+323 RKYLEI
-329 KLKESKIE
+329 KLKESKIA

-373 VNGIY
+373 ANGIY

-391 HSKIIEKI
+391 HSKVIEKI

-421 IDRIVESLEKI
+421 IDGIVESLEKI

>member
-1 MWGLA
+1 
-6 VPPNLYERYLKNSIS
+6 
-21 FFIALDMI
+21 
-29 EYIRIIMLKD
+29 MLKD
-39 KEGNVLKKV
+39 KEGNILKKV

-64 EVIGELEEIDANPH
+64 EVIRELEEIDANPH

-158 LKKSGFNIIY
+158 LKESGFNIIY
-168 VETDK
+168 VDTDK

-201 TGVMNDIR
+201 TGVMNNIR
-209 KIGEIISQYNN
+209 KIGEIISEYNKLRN
-220 LELKDSED
+220 SED
-228 NILFHSDCV
+228 KILFHSDCV
-237 QVFGKKKIDIEEMK
+237 QVFGKKKIDVEEMK

-259 HKMGGLNSSGIIY
+259 HKIGGLNSSGIIY

-288 SGMKSGTVDALA
+288 SGMKSGTIDALA
-300 VIVAG
+300 IIVAG

-311 IGNDVHT
+311 IENDIHS
-318 KVKGL
+318 KVRKL

-329 KLKESKIE
+329 KLKESNLA

-354 ITSIY
+354 IVNIY

-391 HSKIIEKI
+391 HSKVIEKI

-421 IDRIVESLEKI
+421 IDGIVESLEKI
-432 EERRTNNK
+432 EETRTNKIKE

>member
-1 MWGLA
+1 
-6 VPPNLYERYLKNSIS
+6 
-21 FFIALDMI
+21 
-29 EYIRIIMLKD
+29 MLKD

-64 EVIGELEEIDANPH
+64 EVIGKLEEIDANPH

-128 KYASRIA
+128 KYFSRIA
-135 NGEIFDILTSN
+135 NGESFDILTSK

-158 LKKSGFNIIY
+158 LKESGFNIIY
-168 VETDK
+168 VDTDK

-209 KIGEIISQYNN
+209 KIGKIISQYNN

-228 NILFHSDCV
+228 KILFHSDCV

-259 HKMGGLNSSGIIY
+259 HKIGGLNSSGIIY

-300 VIVAG
+300 IIVAG

-311 IGNDVHT
+311 IENDIHS
-318 KVKGL
+318 KVKEL
-323 RKYLET
+323 RKYLEI
-329 KLKESKIE
+329 KLKKSNLE

-342 NDGLK
+342 NDSLK

-354 ITSIY
+354 ITNIY

-378 ISGGSACSSGNIL
+378 I
-391 HSKIIEKI
+391 
-399 YDEERAKH
+399 
-407 SIRIGIGGYNTFED
+407 
-421 IDRIVESLEKI
+421 
-432 EERRTNNK
+432 RRKCLFFRKYIT